1 MGQEGSGG
9 KNKALSRC
17 PSCSGLEGLVN
28 LLCTLNSLRLA
39 HWLLFSAGFPFVTSW
54 SPGVLELCSY
64 KSTVHIICSHVVSLP
79 KRIAPVRFETL
90 PCTGQN
96 SGLKKKYCDKELSD
110 LKKQTVCP
118 QCPITSC
125 FSAHHPQPPMASPLQ
140 KGNSALLCLA
150 LFSFSHCLQ
159 TKSLLLARVA
169 LICKALKFLSILPFP
184 RHLGRGFFKHG
195 FGA

>member
-1 MGQEGSGG
+1 MGARTRPCQ
-9 KNKALSRC
+9 
-17 PSCSGLEGLVN
+17 
-28 LLCTLNSLRLA
+28 
-39 HWLLFSAGFPFVTSW
+39 
-54 SPGVLELCSY
+54 GVLAAAGWKAGEPAVYSELPETSSLVTFLCWLSLCSIPVTW
-64 KSTVHIICSHVVSLP
+64 SVGTLQFQEHSAHNLQPCGQSS

-96 SGLKKKYCDKELSD
+96 SGLKIKYCDKELSD

-125 FSAHHPQPPMASPLQ
+125 FSAHHPQPPIPSPLQ
-140 KGNSALLCLA
+140 KGNSALLCPA

-159 TKSLLLARVA
+159 TKSLLLARAA
-169 LICKALKFLSILPFP
+169 LICKALKFLSTLPFH